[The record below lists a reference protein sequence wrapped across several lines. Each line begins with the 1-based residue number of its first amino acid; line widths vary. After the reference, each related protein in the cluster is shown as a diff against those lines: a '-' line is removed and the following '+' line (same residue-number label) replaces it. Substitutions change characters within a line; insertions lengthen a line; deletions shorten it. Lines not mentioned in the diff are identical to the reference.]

1 MKYNL
6 AIIGYGGMGS
16 WHHGC
21 IREKISEL
29 NVKGA
34 YDIRPEIQQKI
45 IQNGLNA
52 YQNIEEL
59 LNDSSIDIVTIAV
72 PNNFHKTMRLLASKP
87 EKTSCVEKPV
97 TMNAA
102 ELEEI
107 IAISK
112 QTGKAFH
119 GSSKSSLGQ
128 GLSNCQ
134 KYFGQRRNR
143 HPVFYRN
150 ESTRLS
156 RGYVRMARI
165 SGKRRRNVV
174 GLGRS
179 PIRPTARFNSF

>member
-34 YDIRPEIQQKI
+34 YDIRPEIQQKN

-72 PNNFHKTMRLLASKP
+72 PNNFHKDYAVACLKAGKNVV
-87 EKTSCVEKPV
+87 CEKPV

-107 IAISK
+107 IAISSK
-112 QTGKAFH
+112 PESFH

-134 KYFGQRRNR
+134 KYFGQRRR
-143 HPVFYRN
+143 SAPVFYRN

>member
-72 PNNFHKTMRLLASKP
+72 PNNFHKDYAVACL
-87 EKTSCVEKPV
+87 
-97 TMNAA
+97 
-102 ELEEI
+102 
-107 IAISK
+107 
-112 QTGKAFH
+112 KA
-119 GSSKSSLGQ
+119 
-128 GLSNCQ
+128 
-134 KYFGQRRNR
+134 
-143 HPVFYRN
+143 
-150 ESTRLS
+150 
-156 RGYVRMARI
+156 
-165 SGKRRRNVV
+165 
-174 GLGRS
+174 
-179 PIRPTARFNSF
+179 